1 MIRHAARLAG
11 LVLVAL
17 ACGRMP
23 RAAAE
28 GPAAPPVQVIV
39 DVSDAPE
46 AKDWAEKAKALCE
59 KWYPTIAEELKT
71 DGFTPPRR
79 VKLVFKDEKHGI
91 AATTGSTIHINV
103 NWIKKR
109 PDDFGMVI
117 HELTHVIQSYPKY
130 DPSWLVEGIADYVRY
145 WHYEPGK
152 GPKFDPRRSSYRQ
165 GYGVAAAFLAW
176 VEKMHDKQIVP
187 ELNRALRAGKYKDEL
202 FKQYTGETLDQL
214 WQDFVEAK
222 RGA

>member
-1 MIRHAARLAG
+1 MRHTPLLAT
-11 LVLVAL
+11 LAL
-17 ACGRMP
+17 IVGAGGASP

-28 GPAAPPVQVIV
+28 KPAAPPAKITV

-46 AKDWAEKAKALCE
+46 AKDWAEKARALCE
-59 KWYPTIAEELKT
+59 KWYPIVSEELNS

-79 VKLVFKDEKHGI
+79 VKLVFKDEKNGI
-91 AATTGSTIHINV
+91 AATTGTTIHINV

-117 HELTHVIQSYPKY
+117 HELTHVVQSYPKY
-130 DPSWLVEGIADYVRY
+130 DPPWLVEGIADYIRY

-152 GPKFDPRRSSYRQ
+152 GPKVNPKRSSYRR

-176 VEKMHDKQIVP
+176 IEKERDKQIVSR
-187 ELNRALRAGKYKDEL
+187 LNRALRAGEYKDEL
-202 FKQYTGETLDQL
+202 FKQYTGETLEQL
-214 WQDFVEAK
+214 WHDFVEAK